1 MVEAH
6 PAVDTNAEKQEQLA
20 EFNRFIAQARTLLQS
35 DPVMVR
41 PLFVINS
48 PRLDEKQ
55 TQIQS
60 RQKPD
65 CLFGD
70 ER

>member
-1 MVEAH
+1 MVEAQ

-20 EFNRFIAQARTLLQS
+20 EFNKFIAQAPTLLQT
-35 DPVMVR
+35 DPVRVR
-41 PLFVINS
+41 LYSPLT
-48 PRLDEKQ
+48 PWLDEKQ

-65 CLFGD
+65 SLFGD